1 MFVECRLNDDD
12 VLAEERLKM
21 KERKEEK
28 KRREDYKL

>member
-1 MFVECRLNDDD
+1 

-28 KRREDYKL
+28 KRREDYKLWFYH